1 MQKYKNEENEKMKI
15 LLQQIITGISIG
27 SIYALI
33 ASGYALV
40 YSLLDFSNWAHGE
53 VCMLGAYVCFMAT
66 TIPNMPYWLSC
77 LLGIGGAAVISFLNE
92 KIAYRKIRN
101 NGSPNMFLMIA
112 AMGLSTTYQ
121 NLANVIWGS
130 KFKQLPK
137 IFSVGTINLNG
148 IFIGTTDLLC
158 LGLSAV
164 ALLELLLIINKT
176 KFGLHV
182 RAVAC
187 SSRTAGLLGIK
198 IDRVIA
204 MIFLLA
210 GALAGLA
217 GITYGMKYNI
227 YPTMGNVGLKAFIAS
242 VIGGLGS
249 VPGAITGA
257 ILLGLIETV
266 VSGYISSGLR
276 DLISFTLLI
285 LILLV
290 RPSGLFGV
298 DVQEKA

>member
-1 MQKYKNEENEKMKI
+1 MTI
-15 LLQQIITGISIG
+15 LLQQIITGISVG

-33 ASGYALV
+33 SSGYALV

-66 TIPNMPYWLSC
+66 TVEFIPYWLSC
-77 LLGIGGAAVISFLNE
+77 LIGIGGAALISFLNE

-137 IFSVGTINLNG
+137 IFKIGTVNLNG
-148 IFIGTTDLLC
+148 VFIGKTDMVCLVVAVILL
-158 LGLSAV
+158 V
-164 ALLELLLIINKT
+164 ILLLVITKT
-176 KFGLHV
+176 KFGLHI

-187 SSRTAGLLGIK
+187 SSRTASLLGVK

-204 MIFLLA
+204 LVFLLA
-210 GALAGLA
+210 GALAGVA
-217 GITYGMKYNI
+217 GIMYGMKYNI

-249 VPGAITGA
+249 VPGAIAGA
-257 ILLGLIETV
+257 VLLGLIETV
-266 VSGYISSGLR
+266 VSGYINSGLR
-276 DLISFTLLI
+276 DLISFSLLI
-285 LILLV
+285 IILLI

-298 DVQEKA
+298 DVQQKA

>member
-1 MQKYKNEENEKMKI
+1 MKI
-15 LLQQIITGISIG
+15 LFQQIIIGISIG
-27 SIYALI
+27 SVYALI

-53 VCMLGAYVCFMAT
+53 VCMLGAYCCFMAT
-66 TIPNMPYWLSC
+66 TIERIPFAVSVV
-77 LLGIGGAAVISFLNE
+77 LGVGGAALISLFNE
-92 KIAYRKIRN
+92 RLAYRNIRRH
-101 NGSPNMFLMIA
+101 GSPNMFLMIA

-137 IFSVGTINLNG
+137 LFKTTSLNLGGVFVGTS
-148 IFIGTTDLLC
+148 DLLC
-158 LGLSAV
+158 LSIAIVVLV
-164 ALLELLLIINKT
+164 ILLLIINRT
-176 KFGLHV
+176 RFGLHV

-187 SSRTAGLLGIK
+187 NGRTASLLGIK

-204 MIFLLA
+204 LVFLLA

-217 GITYGMKYNI
+217 GVMYGMKYNV
-227 YPTMGNVGLKAFIAS
+227 YPTMGNVGIKAFIAS

-249 VPGAITGA
+249 VPGAIIGA
-257 ILLGLIETV
+257 MLLGLIETV

-276 DLISFTLLI
+276 DLISFSLLI
-285 LILLV
+285 AILLI

>member
-1 MQKYKNEENEKMKI
+1 MKI
-15 LLQQIITGISIG
+15 LLQQLVIGISIG
-27 SIYALI
+27 SVYALI

-53 VCMLGAYVCFMAT
+53 VCMLGAYCCYLAIKIAELPF
-66 TIPNMPYWLSC
+66 WLSC
-77 LLGIGGAAVISFLNE
+77 VLGVGGAIVISLFNE
-92 KIAYRKIRN
+92 RLAYRRIRR

-121 NLANVIWGS
+121 NLANVIWGA
-130 KFKQLPK
+130 KFKQMPK
-137 IFSVGTINLNG
+137 LFSKASLNIG
-148 IFIGTTDLLC
+148 GVFIGTTDLLC
-158 LGLSAV
+158 I
-164 ALLELLLIINKT
+164 ALTIIVLVILLLIINKT
-176 KFGLHV
+176 RFGLHV

-187 SSRTAGLLGIK
+187 AGRTAGLMGIK

-204 MIFLLA
+204 MVFMLA

-217 GITYGMKYNI
+217 GILYGMKYNV
-227 YPTMGNVGLKAFIAS
+227 YPTMGNVGLKAFVAS

-249 VPGAITGA
+249 VPGAILGA
-257 ILLGLIETV
+257 VLLGLIETV

-276 DLISFTLLI
+276 DLISFSLLI

-290 RPSGLFGV
+290 RPAGLMGV
-298 DVQEKA
+298 DVQDKA

>member
-1 MQKYKNEENEKMKI
+1 MKI
-15 LLQQIITGISIG
+15 LIQQIITGISVG

-53 VCMLGAYVCFMAT
+53 VGMLGAYCCFMAT
-66 TIPNMPYWLSC
+66 LIPKMPFAVSAI
-77 LLGIGGAAVISFLNE
+77 LGIGGAAAISWFNE
-92 KIAYRKIRN
+92 KLTYRRIRN
-101 NGSPNMFLMIA
+101 NGSPNMFMMIA

-137 IFSVGTINLNG
+137 IFLVMTLNLNG
-148 IFIGTTDLLC
+148 VFIGTTDMLC
-158 LGLSAV
+158 LVV
-164 ALLELLLIINKT
+164 AIIVLVILLLIINKT

-187 SSRTAGLLGIK
+187 SSRTAGILGVR
-198 IDRVIA
+198 IDRVISFV
-204 MIFLLA
+204 FLLA

-217 GITYGMKYNI
+217 GIMYGMKYNV
-227 YPTMGNVGLKAFIAS
+227 YPTMGNVGLKAFVAT

-249 VPGAITGA
+249 VPGAILGA
-257 ILLGLIETV
+257 LLLGMIETV

-285 LILLV
+285 LMLLV
-290 RPSGLFGV
+290 RPSGLLGV

>member
-1 MQKYKNEENEKMKI
+1 MKI
-15 LLQQIITGISIG
+15 LIQQMITGISVG
-27 SIYALI
+27 SVYALI

-53 VCMLGAYVCFMAT
+53 VGMLGAYCCFMAT
-66 TIPNMPYWLSC
+66 LIPKMPFAVSC
-77 LLGIGGAAVISFLNE
+77 IIGIGGAAVISLFNE
-92 KIAYRKIRN
+92 KLAYRRIRN

-130 KFKQLPK
+130 KFKQLPR
-137 IFSVGTINLNG
+137 IFSVMTLNIG
-148 IFIGTTDLLC
+148 GVFIGTTDLLC
-158 LGLSAV
+158 LAV
-164 ALLELLLIINKT
+164 AIVVLVALLLIINKT
-176 KFGLHV
+176 RFGLHV

-187 SSRTAGLLGIK
+187 SGRTARILGVR

-204 MIFLLA
+204 IVFMLA

-217 GITYGMKYNI
+217 AIMYGMKYNV

-249 VPGAITGA
+249 VPGAIVGA
-257 ILLGLIETV
+257 VLLGFIETV

-276 DLISFTLLI
+276 DLISFSLLI

-290 RPSGLFGV
+290 RPAGLFGV

>member
-1 MQKYKNEENEKMKI
+1 MKI
-15 LLQQIITGISIG
+15 LVQQIITGISVG

-66 TIPNMPYWLSC
+66 TVEFMPYWLSC
-77 LLGIGGAAVISFLNE
+77 LIGIGGAALISFFNE
-92 KIAYRKIRN
+92 KVAYRTIRN

-137 IFSVGTINLNG
+137 IFEVGTINLNG
-148 IFIGTTDLLC
+148 IFIGKTDMVCLVVSIIMLVILLM
-158 LGLSAV
+158 
-164 ALLELLLIINKT
+164 IINKT
-176 KFGLHV
+176 KFGLQV

-187 SSRTAGLLGIK
+187 SSRTAGLLGVK
-198 IDRVIA
+198 IDKVIA
-204 MIFLLA
+204 MVFMLA
-210 GALAGLA
+210 GALAGVA
-217 GITYGMKYNI
+217 GIMYGMKYNV

-249 VPGAITGA
+249 VPGAIAGA
-257 ILLGLIETV
+257 LLLGLIETV

-276 DLISFTLLI
+276 DLISFSLLI
-285 LILLV
+285 IILLI

>member
-1 MQKYKNEENEKMKI
+1 MKI
-15 LLQQIITGISIG
+15 LFQQIIIGISIG
-27 SIYALI
+27 SVYALI

-53 VCMLGAYVCFMAT
+53 VCMLGAYCCFMAT
-66 TIPNMPYWLSC
+66 TIEKIPFAVSVV
-77 LLGIGGAAVISFLNE
+77 LGVGGAAVISLFNE
-92 KIAYRKIRN
+92 RLAYRNIRRH
-101 NGSPNMFLMIA
+101 GSPNMFLMIA

-137 IFSVGTINLNG
+137 LFKTSSLNLGGVFVGTS
-148 IFIGTTDLLC
+148 DLLC
-158 LGLSAV
+158 LSIAV
-164 ALLELLLIINKT
+164 VVLVILLLIINRT
-176 KFGLHV
+176 RFGLHV

-187 SSRTAGLLGIK
+187 NGRTASLLGVK

-204 MIFLLA
+204 MVFLLA

-217 GITYGMKYNI
+217 GVMYGMKYNV
-227 YPTMGNVGLKAFIAS
+227 YPTMGNVGIKAFIAS

-249 VPGAITGA
+249 VPGAIIGA
-257 ILLGLIETV
+257 MLLGLIETV

-276 DLISFTLLI
+276 DLISFSLLI
-285 LILLV
+285 AILLI

>member
-1 MQKYKNEENEKMKI
+1 MKI

-66 TIPNMPYWLSC
+66 TSPNMPYWLSC

-164 ALLELLLIINKT
+164 ALVVLLLIINKT

-276 DLISFTLLI
+276 DLISFTRLI

>member
-1 MQKYKNEENEKMKI
+1 MKI
-15 LLQQIITGISIG
+15 LIQQMITGISIG
-27 SIYALI
+27 SVYALI

-53 VCMLGAYVCFMAT
+53 VCMLGAYCCFMAT
-66 TIPNMPYWLSC
+66 LVPKMPFAVSC
-77 LLGIGGAAVISFLNE
+77 VIGIGGAALISLFNE
-92 KIAYRKIRN
+92 KLAYRRIRN

-130 KFKQLPK
+130 KFKQLPRFFK
-137 IFSVGTINLNG
+137 TSTLNLNG
-148 IFIGTTDLLC
+148 IFVGTTDLLC
-158 LGLSAV
+158 IVISLIMLV
-164 ALLELLLIINKT
+164 LLLYIINKT

-187 SSRTAGLLGIK
+187 AGSTARIMGIR
-198 IDRVIA
+198 IDQVIA
-204 MIFLLA
+204 LVFVLA

-217 GITYGMKYNI
+217 GITYGMKYNV

-249 VPGAITGA
+249 VPGAIVGA
-257 ILLGLIETV
+257 VLLGLIETV

-276 DLISFTLLI
+276 DLISFSLLI
-285 LILLV
+285 LILLI
-290 RPSGLFGV
+290 RPAGLFGV

>member
-1 MQKYKNEENEKMKI
+1 MKI
-15 LLQQIITGISIG
+15 LFQQIIIGISIG
-27 SIYALI
+27 SVYALI

-53 VCMLGAYVCFMAT
+53 VCMLGAYCCFMAT
-66 TIPNMPYWLSC
+66 TIEKIPFAVSVV
-77 LLGIGGAAVISFLNE
+77 LGVGGAALISLFNE
-92 KIAYRKIRN
+92 RLAYRNIRRH
-101 NGSPNMFLMIA
+101 GSPNMFLMIA

-137 IFSVGTINLNG
+137 LFKTTSLNLG
-148 IFIGTTDLLC
+148 GVFIGTSDLLC
-158 LGLSAV
+158 LSIAIVVLV
-164 ALLELLLIINKT
+164 ILLLIISKT
-176 KFGLHV
+176 RFGLHV

-187 SSRTAGLLGIK
+187 NGRTVSLLGIK

-204 MIFLLA
+204 LVFLLA

-217 GITYGMKYNI
+217 GVMYGMKYNV
-227 YPTMGNVGLKAFIAS
+227 YPTMGNVGIKAFIAS

-249 VPGAITGA
+249 VPGAIIGA
-257 ILLGLIETV
+257 MLLGLIETV

-276 DLISFTLLI
+276 DLISFSLLI
-285 LILLV
+285 AILLI

>member
-1 MQKYKNEENEKMKI
+1 MKI
-15 LLQQIITGISIG
+15 LIQQMITGISIG
-27 SIYALI
+27 SVYALI

-53 VCMLGAYVCFMAT
+53 VCMLGAYCCFMAT
-66 TIPNMPYWLSC
+66 LVPKMPLSVSC
-77 LLGIGGAAVISFLNE
+77 LIGIGGAALISLFNE
-92 KIAYRKIRN
+92 KLAYRRIRN

-130 KFKQLPK
+130 KFKQLPRFFK
-137 IFSVGTINLNG
+137 TTTLNING
-148 IFIGTTDLLC
+148 IFVGTTDLLC
-158 LGLSAV
+158 IVISLIVLIM
-164 ALLELLLIINKT
+164 LLLIINQT
-176 KFGLHV
+176 RFGLHV

-187 SSRTAGLLGIK
+187 AGSTARIMGVR
-198 IDRVIA
+198 IDQVIA
-204 MIFLLA
+204 LVFIMA

-217 GITYGMKYNI
+217 GITYGMKYNV

-249 VPGAITGA
+249 VPGAIVGA
-257 ILLGLIETV
+257 VLLGLIETV

-276 DLISFTLLI
+276 DLISFSLLI
-285 LILLV
+285 LILLI

>member
-1 MQKYKNEENEKMKI
+1 MKI
-15 LLQQIITGISIG
+15 LVQQIITGISVG

-66 TIPNMPYWLSC
+66 EVEVLPYWLSC
-77 LLGIGGAAVISFLNE
+77 LIGIGGAALISFFNE
-92 KIAYRKIRN
+92 RVAYRTIRN
-101 NGSPNMFLMIA
+101 HGSPNMFLMIA

-137 IFSVGTINLNG
+137 LFEVGTVDLNG
-148 IFIGTTDLLC
+148 IFIGKTDMV
-158 LGLSAV
+158 GLVISMIV
-164 ALLELLLIINKT
+164 LIILLLTINKT
-176 KFGLHV
+176 KFGLKV

-187 SSRTAGLLGIK
+187 SSRTAGLLGVK

-204 MIFLLA
+204 MVFMLA

-217 GITYGMKYNI
+217 GIMYGMKYNV

-249 VPGAITGA
+249 VPGAIAGA

-276 DLISFTLLI
+276 DLISFSLLI
-285 LILLV
+285 IILLI

>member
-1 MQKYKNEENEKMKI
+1 MKI
-15 LLQQIITGISIG
+15 LIQQMITGISVG

-66 TIPNMPYWLSC
+66 TISALPYWLSC
-77 LLGIGGAAVISFLNE
+77 LIGIGGAALISFFNE
-92 KIAYRKIRN
+92 KIAYRTIRN
-101 NGSPNMFLMIA
+101 HGSPNMFLMIA

-137 IFSVGTINLNG
+137 IFSVTTINLNG
-148 IFIGTTDLLC
+148 IYIGTTDMVSLVV
-158 LGLSAV
+158 AV
-164 ALLELLLIINKT
+164 IVLIVLLLIIQKT
-176 KFGLHV
+176 KFGLQV

-187 SSRTAGLLGIK
+187 SSRTAGLLGVK

-204 MIFLLA
+204 FVFMLA

-217 GITYGMKYNI
+217 GIMYGMKYNI
-227 YPTMGNVGLKAFIAS
+227 YPTMGNVGIKAFIAS

-257 ILLGLIETV
+257 VLLGLIETV

-276 DLISFTLLI
+276 DLISFSLLI

>member
-1 MQKYKNEENEKMKI
+1 MSNRVKI
-15 LLQQIITGISIG
+15 LLQQLVIGISIG
-27 SIYALI
+27 SVYALI

-53 VCMLGAYVCFMAT
+53 VCMLGAYCCFFALKVGQ
-66 TIPNMPYWLSC
+66 IPFWCSC
-77 LLGIGGAAVISFLNE
+77 VMGIGGAMFISLFNE
-92 KIAYRKIRN
+92 RLAYRRIRR

-121 NLANVIWGS
+121 NLANVLWGA
-130 KFKQLPK
+130 KFKQMPK
-137 IFSVGTINLNG
+137 IFSKASLDIGVV
-148 IFIGTTDLLC
+148 FVGTTDLLC
-158 LGLSAV
+158 LALAV
-164 ALLELLLIINKT
+164 IVLVVLMTIINKT
-176 KFGLHV
+176 RFGLHV

-187 SSRTAGLLGIK
+187 SARTAGLMGIR

-204 MIFLLA
+204 MVFMLA

-217 GITYGMKYNI
+217 GILYGMKYNV

-249 VPGAITGA
+249 VPGAIVGA
-257 ILLGLIETV
+257 LLLGLIETI

-276 DLISFTLLI
+276 DLISFSLLI

-290 RPSGLFGV
+290 RPAGLLGV

>member
-1 MQKYKNEENEKMKI
+1 MKI
-15 LLQQIITGISIG
+15 LIQQIITGISIG
-27 SIYALI
+27 SVYALI

-53 VCMLGAYVCFMAT
+53 VCMLGAYVCFTAT
-66 TIPNMPYWLSC
+66 MTGMIPYWLSC
-77 LLGIGGAAVISFLNE
+77 LIGIGGAALISFFNE
-92 KIAYRKIRN
+92 KLAYRRIRN

-130 KFKQLPK
+130 KFRQLPK
-137 IFSVGTINLNG
+137 IFAVSTFNLSG
-148 IFIGTTDLLC
+148 IFIGTADLVC
-158 LGLSAV
+158 LAISAV
-164 ALLELLLIINKT
+164 VLLMLLLVINRT

-187 SSRTAGLLGIK
+187 SSRTAGLLGIR

-204 MIFLLA
+204 SVFVLA
-210 GALAGLA
+210 GALAGMA
-217 GITYGMKYNI
+217 GIMYGLKYNI
-227 YPTMGNVGLKAFIAS
+227 YPTMGNVGLKAFVAS

-249 VPGAITGA
+249 VPGAIAGA
-257 ILLGLIETV
+257 MLLGLIETL
-266 VSGYISSGLR
+266 VSGYVSSGLR
-276 DLISFTLLI
+276 DLVSFSLLI
-285 LILLV
+285 VILLI

>member
-1 MQKYKNEENEKMKI
+1 MKI
-15 LLQQIITGISIG
+15 LFQQIIIGISIG
-27 SIYALI
+27 SVYALI

-53 VCMLGAYVCFMAT
+53 VCMLGAYCCFMAT
-66 TIPNMPYWLSC
+66 TIEKIPFAVSVV
-77 LLGIGGAAVISFLNE
+77 LGVGGAALISLFNE
-92 KIAYRKIRN
+92 RLAYRNIRRH
-101 NGSPNMFLMIA
+101 GSPNMFLMSA
-112 AMGLSTTYQ
+112 AMGLSTTDQ

-137 IFSVGTINLNG
+137 LFKTSSLNLGGVFVGTS
-148 IFIGTTDLLC
+148 DLLC
-158 LGLSAV
+158 LSIAIVVLV
-164 ALLELLLIINKT
+164 ILLLIINKT
-176 KFGLHV
+176 RFGLHV

-187 SSRTAGLLGIK
+187 NGRTASLLGVK
-198 IDRVIA
+198 IDWVIA
-204 MIFLLA
+204 LVFLLA

-217 GITYGMKYNI
+217 GMMYGMKYNV
-227 YPTMGNVGLKAFIAS
+227 YPTMGNVGIKAFIAS

-249 VPGAITGA
+249 VPGAIIGA
-257 ILLGLIETV
+257 MLLGLIETV

-276 DLISFTLLI
+276 DLISFSLLI
-285 LILLV
+285 AILLI

>member
-1 MQKYKNEENEKMKI
+1 MKI
-15 LLQQIITGISIG
+15 LFQQIIIGISIG
-27 SIYALI
+27 SVYALI

-53 VCMLGAYVCFMAT
+53 VCMLGAYCCFMAT
-66 TIPNMPYWLSC
+66 TIEKIPFAVSVV
-77 LLGIGGAAVISFLNE
+77 LGVGGAALISLFNE
-92 KIAYRKIRN
+92 RLAYRNIRRH
-101 NGSPNMFLMIA
+101 GSPNMFLMIA

-137 IFSVGTINLNG
+137 LFKTTSLNLG
-148 IFIGTTDLLC
+148 GVFIGTSDLLC
-158 LGLSAV
+158 LSIAIVVLV
-164 ALLELLLIINKT
+164 ILLLIISKT
-176 KFGLHV
+176 RFGLHV

-187 SSRTAGLLGIK
+187 NGRTVSLLGIK

-204 MIFLLA
+204 LVFLLA

-217 GITYGMKYNI
+217 GVMYGMKYNV
-227 YPTMGNVGLKAFIAS
+227 YPTMGNVGIKAFIAS

-249 VPGAITGA
+249 VPGVIIGA
-257 ILLGLIETV
+257 MLLGLIETV

-276 DLISFTLLI
+276 DLISFSLLI
-285 LILLV
+285 AILLI

>member
-1 MQKYKNEENEKMKI
+1 MKI
-15 LLQQIITGISIG
+15 LFQQIIIGISIG
-27 SIYALI
+27 SVYALI

-53 VCMLGAYVCFMAT
+53 VCMLGAYCCFMAT
-66 TIPNMPYWLSC
+66 TIEKTPFALSVV
-77 LLGIGGAAVISFLNE
+77 LGVGGAALISLFNE
-92 KIAYRKIRN
+92 KLAYRNIRRH
-101 NGSPNMFLMIA
+101 GSPNMFLMIA

-137 IFSVGTINLNG
+137 LFKTTSLNLG
-148 IFIGTTDLLC
+148 GVFIGTSDLLC
-158 LGLSAV
+158 LSIAIVVLV
-164 ALLELLLIINKT
+164 ILLLIINKT

-187 SSRTAGLLGIK
+187 NGRTASLLGVK

-204 MIFLLA
+204 MVFLLA

-217 GITYGMKYNI
+217 GVMYGMKYNV
-227 YPTMGNVGLKAFIAS
+227 YPTMGNVGIKAFIAS

-249 VPGAITGA
+249 VPGAIIGA
-257 ILLGLIETV
+257 MLLGLIETV

-276 DLISFTLLI
+276 DLISFSLLI
-285 LILLV
+285 AILLI

>member
-1 MQKYKNEENEKMKI
+1 MNI
-15 LLQQIITGISIG
+15 LFQQIIIGISIG
-27 SIYALI
+27 SVYALI

-53 VCMLGAYVCFMAT
+53 VCMLGAYCCFMAT
-66 TIPNMPYWLSC
+66 TIEKIPFAVSVV
-77 LLGIGGAAVISFLNE
+77 LGVGGAALISLFNE
-92 KIAYRKIRN
+92 RLAYRNIRRH
-101 NGSPNMFLMIA
+101 GSPNMFLMIA

-137 IFSVGTINLNG
+137 LFKTTSLNLG
-148 IFIGTTDLLC
+148 GVFIGTSDLLC
-158 LGLSAV
+158 LSIAIVVLV
-164 ALLELLLIINKT
+164 ILLLIINKT
-176 KFGLHV
+176 RFGLHV

-187 SSRTAGLLGIK
+187 NGRTASLLGIK

-204 MIFLLA
+204 LVFLLA

-217 GITYGMKYNI
+217 GVMYGMKYNV
-227 YPTMGNVGLKAFIAS
+227 YPTMGNVGIKAFIAS

-249 VPGAITGA
+249 VPGVIIGA
-257 ILLGLIETV
+257 MLLGLIETV

-276 DLISFTLLI
+276 DLISFSLLI
-285 LILLV
+285 AILLI

>member
-1 MQKYKNEENEKMKI
+1 MKI
-15 LLQQIITGISIG
+15 LFQQIIIGISIG
-27 SIYALI
+27 SVYALI

-53 VCMLGAYVCFMAT
+53 VCMLGAYCCFMAT
-66 TIPNMPYWLSC
+66 TIEKIPFAVSVV
-77 LLGIGGAAVISFLNE
+77 LGVGGAALISLFNE
-92 KIAYRKIRN
+92 RLVYRNIRRH
-101 NGSPNMFLMIA
+101 GSPNMFLMIA

-137 IFSVGTINLNG
+137 LFKTTSLNLG
-148 IFIGTTDLLC
+148 GVFIGTSDLLC
-158 LGLSAV
+158 LSIAIVVLV
-164 ALLELLLIINKT
+164 ILLLIISKT
-176 KFGLHV
+176 RFGLHV

-187 SSRTAGLLGIK
+187 NGRTVSLLGIK

-204 MIFLLA
+204 LVFLLA

-217 GITYGMKYNI
+217 GVMYGMKYNV
-227 YPTMGNVGLKAFIAS
+227 YPTMGNVGIKAFIAS

-249 VPGAITGA
+249 VPGVIIGA
-257 ILLGLIETV
+257 MLLGLIETV

-276 DLISFTLLI
+276 DLISFSLLI
-285 LILLV
+285 AILLI

>member
-53 VCMLGAYVCFMAT
+53 VCMLGAYVCFMAN

-164 ALLELLLIINKT
+164 ALVALLLIINKT

>member
-1 MQKYKNEENEKMKI
+1 MK
-15 LLQQIITGISIG
+15 LLIQQTITGISIG
-27 SIYALI
+27 SVYALI

-53 VCMLGAYVCFMAT
+53 VCMLGAYCCFMAT
-66 TIPNMPYWLSC
+66 TIPNMPFALSC
-77 LLGIGGAAVISFLNE
+77 VIGIGGAALISLFNE
-92 KIAYRKIRN
+92 KIAYRRIRN

-121 NLANVIWGS
+121 NLVNVIWGS
-130 KFKQLPK
+130 KFKQLPRLFQK
-137 IFSVGTINLNG
+137 TTLNLNG
-148 IFIGTTDLLC
+148 IFVGTTDLLC
-158 LGLSAV
+158 IALSLV
-164 ALLELLLIINKT
+164 MIVILLYIINKT

-187 SSRTAGLLGIK
+187 SGRTARIMGIR
-198 IDRVIA
+198 IDQVIA
-204 MIFLLA
+204 LVFVMA

-217 GITYGMKYNI
+217 GITYGMKYNV

-249 VPGAITGA
+249 VPGAIVGA
-257 ILLGLIETV
+257 VLLGLIETV

-276 DLISFTLLI
+276 DLISFSLLI

-290 RPSGLFGV
+290 RPAGLFGV

>member
-1 MQKYKNEENEKMKI
+1 MKI
-15 LLQQIITGISIG
+15 LIQQMITGISIG
-27 SIYALI
+27 SVYALI

-53 VCMLGAYVCFMAT
+53 VCMLGAYCCFMAT
-66 TIPNMPYWLSC
+66 LVPKLPFAVCCII
-77 LLGIGGAAVISFLNE
+77 GIGGAAAISLFNE
-92 KIAYRKIRN
+92 KLAYRRIRN

-130 KFKQLPK
+130 KFKQLPR
-137 IFSVGTINLNG
+137 IFKVMTLNIG
-148 IFIGTTDLLC
+148 GVFIGTTDMLC
-158 LGLSAV
+158 LIV
-164 ALLELLLIINKT
+164 ALVVLVILLLIINKT
-176 KFGLHV
+176 RFGLHV

-187 SSRTAGLLGIK
+187 SGRTARILGVR

-204 MIFLLA
+204 LVFMLA

-217 GITYGMKYNI
+217 GIMYGMKYNV

-249 VPGAITGA
+249 VPGAIVGA
-257 ILLGLIETV
+257 IMLGFIETV

-276 DLISFTLLI
+276 DLISFSLLI

-290 RPSGLFGV
+290 RPAGLFGV

>member
-1 MQKYKNEENEKMKI
+1 MTI
-15 LLQQIITGISIG
+15 LFQQMITGIAIG
-27 SIYALI
+27 SVYALI

-53 VCMLGAYVCFMAT
+53 VCMLGAYGCFMAAL
-66 TIPNMPYWLSC
+66 IPNLPFAISALI
-77 LLGIGGAAVISFLNE
+77 GICGAAAVSFLNE
-92 KIAYRKIRN
+92 LAAYRRIRK

-137 IFSVGTINLNG
+137 IFSVNAVNVGG
-148 IFIGTTDLLC
+148 VYIGTTDMLC
-158 LGLSAV
+158 LAV
-164 ALLELLLIINKT
+164 ALVVLVALLLIINKT
-176 KFGLHV
+176 RFGLHV

-187 SSRTAGLLGIK
+187 SGRTARILGIR

-204 MIFLLA
+204 LVFLLA
-210 GALAGLA
+210 GSLAGLA
-217 GITYGMKYNI
+217 GIMYGMKYNV

-249 VPGAITGA
+249 VPGAIIGA
-257 ILLGLIETV
+257 LLLGFIETV
-266 VSGYISSGLR
+266 VSGYISSGMR
-276 DLISFTLLI
+276 DLISFSLLI

-290 RPSGLFGV
+290 RPAGLFGV

>member
-1 MQKYKNEENEKMKI
+1 MKI
-15 LLQQIITGISIG
+15 LFQQIIIGISIG
-27 SIYALI
+27 SVYALI

-53 VCMLGAYVCFMAT
+53 VCMLGAYCCFMAT
-66 TIPNMPYWLSC
+66 TIEKIPFAVSVV
-77 LLGIGGAAVISFLNE
+77 LGVGGAALISLFNE
-92 KIAYRKIRN
+92 RLAYRNIRRH
-101 NGSPNMFLMIA
+101 GSPNMFLMIA

-137 IFSVGTINLNG
+137 LFKTTSLNLG
-148 IFIGTTDLLC
+148 GVFIGTSDLLC
-158 LGLSAV
+158 LSIAIVVLV
-164 ALLELLLIINKT
+164 ILLLIINKT
-176 KFGLHV
+176 RFGLHV

-187 SSRTAGLLGIK
+187 NGRTASLLGIK

-204 MIFLLA
+204 LVFLLA

-217 GITYGMKYNI
+217 GVMYGMKYNV
-227 YPTMGNVGLKAFIAS
+227 YPTMGNVGIKAFIAS

-249 VPGAITGA
+249 VPGAIIGA
-257 ILLGLIETV
+257 MLLGLIETV

-276 DLISFTLLI
+276 DLISFSLLI
-285 LILLV
+285 AILLI

>member
-1 MQKYKNEENEKMKI
+1 MKI
-15 LLQQIITGISIG
+15 LFQQIIIGISIG
-27 SIYALI
+27 SVYALI

-53 VCMLGAYVCFMAT
+53 VYMLGAYCCFMAT
-66 TIPNMPYWLSC
+66 RIEKLPFAVSLVI
-77 LLGIGGAAVISFLNE
+77 GVGGAALISLFNE
-92 KIAYRKIRN
+92 RLAYRNIRRH
-101 NGSPNMFLMIA
+101 GSPNMFLMIA

-137 IFSVGTINLNG
+137 LFKTTSLNLGGVFVGTS
-148 IFIGTTDLLC
+148 DLLC
-158 LGLSAV
+158 LSV
-164 ALLELLLIINKT
+164 AIVVLLILLMIINRT
-176 KFGLHV
+176 RFGLHV

-187 SSRTAGLLGIK
+187 NGRTASLLGVK

-204 MIFLLA
+204 MVFLLA

-217 GITYGMKYNI
+217 GVMYGMKYNV
-227 YPTMGNVGLKAFIAS
+227 YPTMGNVGIKAFIAS

-249 VPGAITGA
+249 VPGAIIGA
-257 ILLGLIETV
+257 MLLGLIETV

-276 DLISFTLLI
+276 DLISFSLLI
-285 LILLV
+285 AILLI

>member
-1 MQKYKNEENEKMKI
+1 MKI
-15 LLQQIITGISIG
+15 LFQQIIIGISIG
-27 SIYALI
+27 SVYALI

-53 VCMLGAYVCFMAT
+53 VCMLGAYCCFMAT
-66 TIPNMPYWLSC
+66 RIEKLPFAVSLVI
-77 LLGIGGAAVISFLNE
+77 GVGGAALISLFNE
-92 KIAYRKIRN
+92 RLAYRNIRRH
-101 NGSPNMFLMIA
+101 GSPNMFLMIA

-137 IFSVGTINLNG
+137 LFKTTSLNLGGVFVGTS
-148 IFIGTTDLLC
+148 DLLC
-158 LGLSAV
+158 LSV
-164 ALLELLLIINKT
+164 AIVVLVILLMIINRT
-176 KFGLHV
+176 RFGLHV

-187 SSRTAGLLGIK
+187 NGRTASLLGVK

-204 MIFLLA
+204 MVFLLA

-217 GITYGMKYNI
+217 GVMYGMKYNV
-227 YPTMGNVGLKAFIAS
+227 YPTMGNVGIKAFIAS

-249 VPGAITGA
+249 VPGAIIGA
-257 ILLGLIETV
+257 MLLGLIETV

-276 DLISFTLLI
+276 DLISFSLLI
-285 LILLV
+285 AILLI

>member
-1 MQKYKNEENEKMKI
+1 MKI
-15 LLQQIITGISIG
+15 LFQQIVIG
-27 SIYALI
+27 LSVGSVYALI

-53 VCMLGAYVCFMAT
+53 VGMLGAYCCFMAT
-66 TIPNMPYWLSC
+66 TVDKMPFWASC
-77 LLGIGGAAVISFLNE
+77 LLGVGGAALISLFNE
-92 KIAYRKIRN
+92 KLAYRTIRRH
-101 NGSPNMFLMIA
+101 GSPNMFLMIA

-137 IFSVGTINLNG
+137 LFQVTSLNLNG
-148 IFIGTTDLLC
+148 VFIGTNDLLC
-158 LGLSAV
+158 LGITAIVLV
-164 ALLELLLIINKT
+164 VLLLIINKT
-176 KFGLHV
+176 KFGLYV

-187 SSRTAGLLGIK
+187 NGRTAGLLGIK

-204 MIFLLA
+204 IVFLLA
-210 GALAGLA
+210 GGLAGLA
-217 GITYGMKYNI
+217 AIMYGLKYNV

-249 VPGAITGA
+249 VPGAIVGA

-266 VSGYISSGLR
+266 ASGYISSGLR
-276 DLISFTLLI
+276 DLISFSLLI
-285 LILLV
+285 AILLI

>member
-1 MQKYKNEENEKMKI
+1 MKI
-15 LLQQIITGISIG
+15 LFQQIIIGISIG
-27 SIYALI
+27 SVYALI

-53 VCMLGAYVCFMAT
+53 VCMLGAYCCFMAT
-66 TIPNMPYWLSC
+66 RIEKLPFAVSLVI
-77 LLGIGGAAVISFLNE
+77 GVGGAALISLFNE
-92 KIAYRKIRN
+92 RLAYRNIRRH
-101 NGSPNMFLMIA
+101 GSPNMFLMIA

-137 IFSVGTINLNG
+137 LFKATSLNLGGVFVGTS
-148 IFIGTTDLLC
+148 DLLC
-158 LGLSAV
+158 LSV
-164 ALLELLLIINKT
+164 AIIVLVILLMIINRT
-176 KFGLHV
+176 RFGLHV

-187 SSRTAGLLGIK
+187 NGRTASLLGVK

-204 MIFLLA
+204 MVFLLA

-217 GITYGMKYNI
+217 GVMYGMKYNV
-227 YPTMGNVGLKAFIAS
+227 YPTMGNVGIKAFIAS

-249 VPGAITGA
+249 VPGAIIGA
-257 ILLGLIETV
+257 MLLGLIETV

-276 DLISFTLLI
+276 DLISFSLLI
-285 LILLV
+285 AILLI

>member
-1 MQKYKNEENEKMKI
+1 
-15 LLQQIITGISIG
+15 
-27 SIYALI
+27 
-33 ASGYALV
+33 
-40 YSLLDFSNWAHGE
+40 
-53 VCMLGAYVCFMAT
+53 MLGAYCCFMAT
-66 TIPNMPYWLSC
+66 LIPKLPFAVSYI
-77 LLGIGGAAVISFLNE
+77 LGIAGAAAVSFLNE
-92 KIAYRKIRN
+92 RIAYRRIRN

-130 KFKQLPK
+130 KFKQLPR
-137 IFSVGTINLNG
+137 IFSVMTLNIGG

-158 LGLSAV
+158 LVV
-164 ALLELLLIINKT
+164 ALIVLVVLLLIINKT
-176 KFGLHV
+176 RFGLHV

-187 SSRTAGLLGIK
+187 SGRTARILGIR
-198 IDRVIA
+198 IDSVIA
-204 MIFLLA
+204 LVFVMA

-217 GITYGMKYNI
+217 GIMYGMKYNV

-249 VPGAITGA
+249 VPGAIVGA
-257 ILLGLIETV
+257 VLLGFIETV

-276 DLISFTLLI
+276 DLISFSLLI

-290 RPSGLFGV
+290 RPAGLFGV